1 MADAA
6 ETSRALYERAAGPV
20 PTISAEEKGKKLEEI
35 VKAEKEPKLEKQPE
49 LEKEEETGVEEE
61 LGGNGPRES
70 RQAKRA
76 REKREKREKKKEEKG
91 TTPPK
96 GSSVREVLEGGA

>member
-6 ETSRALYERAAGPV
+6 ETSRALNARIAGPV
-20 PTISAEEKGKKLEEI
+20 PAASVEEKHKKPEEI
-35 VKAEKEPKLEKQPE
+35 FKVDKEPE
-49 LEKEEETGVEEE
+49 LEKEEKDTQLEVD

-76 REKREKREKKKEEKG
+76 REKREKKEKKKEEEREK
-91 TTPPK
+91 TPPK
-96 GSSVREVLEGGA
+96 GPSVREVLEGGA

>member
-20 PTISAEEKGKKLEEI
+20 PALSVEEKGKKPEEI
-35 VKAEKEPKLEKQPE
+35 VKVEREPELEKQPE
-49 LEKEEETGVEEE
+49 LEKEEETGVEEK

-76 REKREKREKKKEEKG
+76 REKREKKKEEKG

-96 GSSVREVLEGGA
+96 GPSVREVLEGGA